1 MNDIL
6 INAFVAR
13 IKAEDMTIEQVP
25 IPYKEAVE
33 EAIEA
38 RFEEMD

>member
-13 IKAEDMTIEQVP
+13 IKAGMMTLEQVS
-25 IPYKEAVE
+25 IPYREEVE
-33 EAIEA
+33 RRLNVA
-38 RFEEMD
+38 

>member
-13 IKAEDMTIEQVP
+13 VKAEQMDIDKVP
-25 IPYKEAVE
+25 IPYREEVE
-33 EAIEA
+33 KRLNVA
-38 RFEEMD
+38 

>member
-13 IKAEDMTIEQVP
+13 IKAKQMAIEQVP
-25 IPYKEAVE
+25 IPYRE
-33 EAIEA
+33 EVKKRLNVA
-38 RFEEMD
+38 